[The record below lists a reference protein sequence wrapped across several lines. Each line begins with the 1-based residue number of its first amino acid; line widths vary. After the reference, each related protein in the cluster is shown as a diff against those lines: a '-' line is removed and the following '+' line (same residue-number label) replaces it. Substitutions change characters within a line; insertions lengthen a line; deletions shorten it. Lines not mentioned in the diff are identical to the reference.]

1 MADKFGASLRLL
13 HVVRD
18 PFTTMM
24 TGVQESHDHH
34 HGAHYFDGVP
44 DLVELRD
51 VLIREAGK
59 QIVQRIAALDRAGL
73 HAAGEALMGFDARNV
88 VDYAASHGVDL
99 IVMGTHG
106 GGRSR
111 LLIGRFA
118 GRVIR
123 TAPCA
128 VMTVCQA
135 GGKRCSPDARN
146 RGENPCDELQPAA
159 KVRASG
165 RRMSDGE
172 LKRREPEQRVVKLT
186 PSAA

>member
-73 HAAGEALMGFDARNV
+73 HAAGEAVIGVGARNV

-106 GGRSR
+106 GGRSH

-128 VMTVCQA
+128 VMAVCK
-135 GGKRCSPDARN
+135 GGSKGSSPDTRSQLEDA
-146 RGENPCDELQPAA
+146 
-159 KVRASG
+159 
-165 RRMSDGE
+165 
-172 LKRREPEQRVVKLT
+172 REPLPDRRHDARPRSLT
-186 PSAA
+186 IPGIGNISTDPK